1 MAVYEKLNFDYCTK
15 NISIIEYKLK
25 LLYKAKNFCR
35 RIRIKIYRCTD
46 EEYKT
51 NLIENKEEYGFKFK
65 FMPKLKNETRGFENK
80 MFDVVKQVK
89 FRKLNENFQNK
100 LSNDLKM
107 INQTKNIIVP
117 EDKTTNFYKFPKK
130 IQ

>member
-1 MAVYEKLNFDYCTK
+1 
-15 NISIIEYKLK
+15 
-25 LLYKAKNFCR
+25 
-35 RIRIKIYRCTD
+35 
-46 EEYKT
+46 
-51 NLIENKEEYGFKFK
+51 
-65 FMPKLKNETRGFENK
+65 MPKLKNEIRGFENK

-117 EDKTTNFYKFPKK
+117 EDKTTNFYKIPKK
-130 IQ
+130 YNNLLLKFIRKEYKKVDKNILNNINKKAK